1 MNDEK
6 ATKKSK
12 TTKSKAAGVKKKKQT
27 KEATPSRDEKGRFVP
42 GKSGNPGGRPK
53 ISEDFKNY
61 AEKSPAELWKIVQD
75 EETSKV
81 LKANILMWFS
91 EMYYGK
97 ARQQVD
103 VDAQQTLTGTT
114 AVKFE
119 GVLYEWA
126 Q

>member
-1 MNDEK
+1 MSEKKDE
-6 ATKKSK
+6 KKSK
-12 TTKSKAAGVKKKKQT
+12 VTKAKTKVNTKKKDANKTTSQ
-27 KEATPSRDEKGRFVP
+27 RDSKGRFIK
-42 GKSGNPGGRPK
+42 GESGNPGGRPK

-97 ARQQVD
+97 ARQQMD

-119 GVLYEWA
+119 GVLDEWA

>member
-6 ATKKSK
+6 DTKKSK

-53 ISEDFKNY
+53 LDGEFEKY
-61 AEKSPAELWKIVQD
+61 AKLAPSELWKIVED
-75 EETSKV
+75 EEVGKT
-81 LKANILMWFS
+81 LKASILEWFA

-119 GVLYEWA
+119 GVLDEWA